1 MRHWIKH
8 RIPTEDTLK
17 AHPGLRWMGPLL
29 RRPWLWH
36 LSRRSVA
43 LGAGI
48 GVFFGFLFPVLQ
60 IIAAALFAVLLRAN
74 LPVAVAATLVTNPL
88 TYAPVFLAAY
98 QTGGALLGEEVAPVS
113 GEQLASEAQSLPPI
127 ERGWL
132 SRAGAIGKPL
142 LLGLA
147 VFAVIGG
154 LAAWALVHMSWTLGV
169 RAKRRRRLRR
179 AAAAD

>member
-1 MRHWIKH
+1 MRDWIKH

-29 RRPWLWH
+29 RRPWLWQ
-36 LSRRSVA
+36 LNRRRVA

-48 GVFFGFLFPVLQ
+48 GVFFGFMFPVLQ
-60 IIAAALFAVLLRAN
+60 IAGAAVFAVLLRAN
-74 LPVAVAATLVTNPL
+74 LPVAAVSTLVTNPL

-98 QTGGALLGEEVAPVS
+98 ETGGAILGEPVKPAVAAELADAAIEHPVDAP
-113 GEQLASEAQSLPPI
+113 GWTARAQ
-127 ERGWL
+127 
-132 SRAGAIGKPL
+132 AIGKPL

-154 LAAWALVHMSWTLGV
+154 LAAWVLVHLGWTFGV
-169 RAKRRRRLRR
+169 YLKRRRRRR
-179 AAAAD
+179 RPA